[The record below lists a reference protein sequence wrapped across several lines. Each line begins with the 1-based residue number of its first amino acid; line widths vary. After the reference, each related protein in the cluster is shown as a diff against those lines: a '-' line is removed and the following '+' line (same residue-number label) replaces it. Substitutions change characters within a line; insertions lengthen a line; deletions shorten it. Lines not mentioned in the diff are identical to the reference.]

1 MKLLSKLIL
10 VLVVA
15 GLFMTDACKKE
26 TPVVKIGLVGGLGGF
41 HDRGFNQD
49 ILEGFQKAEEDL
61 GFQSEVLE
69 CQKAEDFAT
78 NIGILLEED
87 FDLIVTTGFDASQAT
102 LAAAYDNPETDFII
116 LDFSVD
122 NPPSNLK
129 CVIFQVDQSSFP
141 CGFLAAWWTDREDN
155 ENPLAGFVAG
165 PAIPEI
171 MQFSVSYE
179 KGIEYYN
186 TQYKREVASA
196 GYYASSFADTLMGA
210 QLADSLIQQGAKIIF
225 AFAGKTG
232 NGALY
237 KTKEA
242 GIHAIGVDVD
252 QYISI
257 PAVGPVLLTS
267 CMKMLERM
275 TYTVLEDYM
284 GRFYNGGEVLKGNL
298 SNGGVGM
305 APFHEFDLVIPD
317 SIKEELAAIERGI
330 KLGTVDTGWN

>member
-1 MKLLSKLIL
+1 MKILRHL
-10 VLVVA
+10 VLLLAAA
-15 GLFMTDACKKE
+15 GLLTMDSCKKE
-26 TPVVKIGLVGGLGGF
+26 SPVVKVGLVGGLGGY

-49 ILEGFQKAEEDL
+49 ILEGFQKAEELL

-69 CQKAEDFAT
+69 CQTADDFAT
-78 NIGILLEED
+78 HIALLLEED

-102 LAAAYDNPETDFII
+102 LAAAYDYPDTDFII

-129 CVIFQVDQSSFP
+129 CVVFQVDQSSFP
-141 CGFLAAWWTDREDN
+141 CGFLAAWWADRQN
-155 ENPLAGFVAG
+155 PQQPLAGYVAG

-179 KGIEYYN
+179 KGIEWYN
-186 TQYKREVASA
+186 RLYNRQVEVN

-210 QLADSLIQQGAKIIF
+210 RLADSLISEGASVIF

-237 KTKEA
+237 KAQEA

-275 TYTVLEDYM
+275 TYNVLDDYM
-284 GRFYNGGEVLKGNL
+284 GTFYTGGVVLKGNL

-305 APFHEFDLVIPD
+305 APFHEFDKVIPD
-317 SIKEELAAIERGI
+317 SIKSALTAIENGI
-330 KLGTVDTGWN
+330 KQGTVDTGWN